1 MAGTS
6 TTEKG
11 SYWNLQVETMPRKR
25 LAKLQLE
32 RLRKT
37 VRRTYE
43 KIPFYREAMDRA
55 GFGPDD
61 LSSLDD
67 LVRLPTTTKD
77 DLRLGYPLGFLTCS
91 QEEIVRFHASS
102 GTTGVPVIAAYTR
115 KDMELWGDVM
125 ARCLVAAGV
134 QPGMFVHNAY
144 GYGLFTGGL
153 GFQAGIQRLG
163 AAEVPMS
170 GGMTQRQVSF
180 LADLGSQ
187 VLTCTPSY
195 ALVIAE
201 TARGLGVDL
210 AADPRLQIGIFGAEV
225 WTDSIRQ
232 QVEAALGL
240 RAYNI
245 YGLTEIIGPGVA
257 AECPAHRGLHIQE
270 DWFLPE
276 ILDPDTGESLP
287 PGEQG
292 ELCLTTL
299 KEAMP
304 LLRFRTKDLTRLD
317 PDPCPCGR
325 TTVRMDPVLGRS
337 DDMLTIRGVNVFPS
351 EIEIILLRHGEFSPN
366 YQVVVDREHLMDTL
380 EVRVEVTPAV
390 WEAGSSVLD
399 SLEAL
404 LRQELLEL
412 LAVSAKV
419 QLVAPGWM
427 PRSEGKAKRI
437 VDRRDLDAKKHGS
450 R

>member
-1 MAGTS
+1 MAARS
-6 TTEKG
+6 IPEKK
-11 SYWNLQVETMPRKR
+11 SFWNPQVETMPREK
-25 LAKLQLE
+25 LAEIQLE

-37 VRRTYE
+37 VRRAYE
-43 KIPFYREAMDRA
+43 KVPFYRETMDRA
-55 GFGPDD
+55 GVRPENIN
-61 LSSLDD
+61 SLAD

-77 DLRLGYPLGFLTCS
+77 DLRQGYPLGFLACPR
-91 QEEIVRFHASS
+91 EEVVRFHASS

-115 KDMELWGDVM
+115 KDMELWGEVM
-125 ARCLVAAGV
+125 ARSLVAAGV
-134 QPGMFVHNAY
+134 QPGMIVHNAY

-153 GFQAGIQRLG
+153 GVQAGIQRLG
-163 AAEVPMS
+163 ATELPMS
-170 GGMTQRQVSF
+170 GGLTQRQVTF
-180 LADLGSQ
+180 LADLGAQ

-201 TARGLGVDL
+201 TARSLGVDL

-225 WTDSIRQ
+225 WTDSIRRQ
-232 QVEAALGL
+232 IEAELGL
-240 RAYNI
+240 KAYNI

-257 AECPAHRGLHIQE
+257 SECPAHRGLHIQE

-276 ILDPDTGESLP
+276 ILDPATGEPLP
-287 PGEQG
+287 PGEEG

-317 PDPCPCGR
+317 PTPCSCGR
-325 TTVRMDPVLGRS
+325 TTVRMEPVLGRS

-351 EIEIILLRHGEFSPN
+351 QIEIVLLRHPELSPN
-366 YQVVVDREHLMDTL
+366 YQVVVDRERLMDTL
-380 EVRVEVTPAV
+380 EIRVEVTSAV
-390 WEAGSSVLD
+390 WEAGPSILD
-399 SLEAL
+399 SLGAL
-404 LRQELLEL
+404 LRQELQEI
-412 LAVSAKV
+412 LAVSATV
-419 QLVAPGWM
+419 QLVAPGLM

-437 VDRRDLDAKKHGS
+437 VDRRDLVGKKLGS